1 MRRMKKE
8 DSPFFIELVSKPE
21 IIDPIPQQKWSEKEI
36 QERFE
41 EFSSYLMPPL
51 QSEKTIWGIY
61 QHGND
66 ELIGLCGLLTNDE
79 DDREVGYRFR
89 KPYWGKGYG
98 TEVTRGMLNY
108 CFNQLDIALITADVN
123 ITNTAS
129 VRILERFMKPASEF
143 FNEKDNCTDR
153 RYTVSKEEWNTRAER

>member
-1 MRRMKKE
+1 MTRFLNKSGRRREYKIALRNSVRTERLLCKAKK
-8 DSPFFIELVSKPE
+8 
-21 IIDPIPQQKWSEKEI
+21 
-36 QERFE
+36 RFGVFYE
-41 EFSSYLMPPL
+41 
-51 QSEKTIWGIY
+51 
-61 QHGND
+61 HGND

-89 KPYWGKGYG
+89 KPYWGKRYG

-108 CFNQLDIALITADVN
+108 CFNQLEIALMTADVN

-129 VRILERFMKPASEF
+129 VRILERFMKPISEF

-153 RYTVSKEEWNTRAER
+153 RYAVSKEEWNARAER